1 MASLL
6 VLLMVVLAGCSAL
19 PFVGEETPTPTPEPN
34 DSIDYPYGWNDS
46 GLQRF
51 ATGTDNALMQEN
63 SLTVTFKRTI
73 KLADSRDETF
83 QTEAE
88 TIQIHRVNAVQN
100 QWYIT
105 SEQKQENVRQQ
116 YYYVDNTEYSQTTLL
131 TQNDTV
137 DAQSYDSSRRSF
149 NKQEAFQIA
158 GPEVLILGV
167 DFNQPEVTTYDGIEA
182 LHYQANGLDSVAN
195 NSPIYTIG
203 DTSNVSD
210 VKTDLYIGKE
220 DGQIL
225 YIKTQIFGERGDD
238 AFRAT
243 LSFKYT
249 NLSSTTINEPDW
261 VQTARNKTGAN
272 ESTNVTIENKQLNSE
287 IIGNE

>member
-1 MASLL
+1 MIPRKHLASLL
-6 VLLMVVLAGCSAL
+6 VLLMVALAGCSAL
-19 PFVGEETPTPTPEPN
+19 PFVGDEKTTPTPEPNN

-51 ATGTDNALMQEN
+51 ATGEDNALMQEN
-63 SLTVTFKRTI
+63 SLTVTFNRTI
-73 KLADSRDETF
+73 KLANSQDGTF

-88 TIQIHRVNAVQN
+88 TIQIHRVNAVQE

-105 SEQKQENVRQQ
+105 SKQVQENVRQE
-116 YYYVDNTEYSQTTLL
+116 YFYVDNTEYSQTTLL
-131 TQNDTV
+131 TQNNTV

-149 NKQEAFQIA
+149 NKQEAFQIS
-158 GPEVLILGV
+158 GPEVLVLGV
-167 DFNQPEVTTYDGIEA
+167 DYNQPEVTTYNGKEV
-182 LHYQANGLDSVAN
+182 LHYQATGLDKVAN

-210 VKTDLYIGKE
+210 FESDLYVGKE

-225 YIKTQIFGERGDD
+225 YIETRIFGERGDD

-243 LSFKYT
+243 LSFKYE
-249 NLSSTTINEPDW
+249 NLSSTTIEEPEW
-261 VQTARNKTGAN
+261 VQTARNETGAN
-272 ESTNVTIENKQLNSE
+272 ESTNVTIGDS
-287 IIGNE
+287 